1 MNTKKV
7 ATTRAQNVTV
17 MRYDVSVARPQI
29 IANLS
34 AYLSKVVYQP
44 PETQFVVVVL
54 TTLIS

>member
-34 AYLSKVVYQP
+34 AYLSKVVDPP
-44 PETQFVVVVL
+44 PEIQFVVVVL
-54 TTLIS
+54 TTLSS